1 MSLRKALALAASLAA
16 LAFGAAAQAP
26 QPYQTLSPPQ
36 PTEGGGKVEVTEFFW
51 YGCPHCYS
59 LEPMVNAWVKNAPK
73 DVVFKRVPA
82 VPSEQW
88 GVMAYVFYTL
98 EGMGLLE
105 QYHSK
110 VFDAMHKEN
119 VNLSNRGIREQWL
132 TKNGIDVAK
141 YNEMEKSFTVNS
153 KVKRAA
159 QLTNAYKVDGVPR
172 VFVAGKYF
180 TAPEFAGSMD
190 RIFPI
195 VDQLV
200 VMARKEAAPAAPA
213 AAPAKAQPAPVKA
226 QPAPATAPAKK

>member
-1 MSLRKALALAASLAA
+1 MSLRKALALAASLAV

-26 QPYQTLSPPQ
+26 QQPYQVLSPPQ
-36 PTEGGGKVEVTEFFW
+36 PTEGGGKIEVIEFFW
-51 YGCPHCYS
+51 YGCPHCYT
-59 LEPMVNAWVKNAPK
+59 LEPAVNAWVKAAPK
-73 DVVFKRVPA
+73 DVAFKRVPA

-88 GVMAYVFYTL
+88 GLLAYVYYTL

-110 VFDAMHKEN
+110 VFDAVHKDSL
-119 VNLSNRGIREQWL
+119 NLGNRKIRETWL
-132 TKNGIDVAK
+132 AKNGIDVAK
-141 YNEMEKSFTVNS
+141 YNEMEKSFSVAS

-159 QLTNAYKVDGVPR
+159 QLTAAYRVDGVPR
-172 VFVAGKYF
+172 VFVNGKYF

-200 VMARKEAAPAAPA
+200 AMARKENGATPV
-213 AAPAKAQPAPVKA
+213 AAPAK
-226 QPAPATAPAKK
+226 KK

>member
-1 MSLRKALALAASLAA
+1 MSLRKALALAASLAV

-26 QPYQTLSPPQ
+26 QQPYQVLSPPQ
-36 PTEGGGKVEVTEFFW
+36 PTEGGGKIEVIEFFW
-51 YGCPHCYS
+51 YGCPHCYT
-59 LEPMVNAWVKNAPK
+59 LEPAVNAWVKAAPK

-88 GVMAYVFYTL
+88 GLLAYVYYTL

-110 VFDAMHKEN
+110 VFDAVHKDSL
-119 VNLSNRGIREQWL
+119 NLGNRKIRETWL
-132 TKNGIDVAK
+132 AKNGIDVAK
-141 YNEMEKSFTVNS
+141 YNEMEKSFSVAS

-159 QLTNAYKVDGVPR
+159 QLTAAYRVDGVPR
-172 VFVAGKYF
+172 VFVNGKYF

-200 VMARKEAAPAAPA
+200 AMARKENGATPV
-213 AAPAKAQPAPVKA
+213 AAPAK
-226 QPAPATAPAKK
+226 KK